1 MAYDRPSWR
10 EIDKMRDGG
19 RVRKKRDNQ
28 IRDLSEHST
37 RYEKYKSDLN
47 RLFDQ
52 GMASELVKKA
62 GKDRGPAADDTR
74 KKRRDAIRQPTAD
87 AKASLSRLKLIRA
100 VIEAGDPSAL
110 IAAVD
115 ELSQRFG
122 LPDEWEVLIRVLEHP
137 GETLQEQAID
147 RMSALLPVSA
157 KVPRRATLKE
167 RLRAVAQVARTAAL
181 RDKARDLEERL

>member
-52 GMASELVKKA
+52 GMASELVKKF
-62 GKDRGPAADDTR
+62 GKDKPAAEDDAR
-74 KKRRDAIRQPTAD
+74 KRRRDAMRQPTAD
-87 AKASLSRLKLIRA
+87 SKASLSRLKLIRA
-100 VIEAGDPSAL
+100 VLEAGDPAAL
-110 IAAVD
+110 VAAVD

-137 GETLQEQAID
+137 GEALQEQAID
-147 RMSALLPVSA
+147 RMIALLPVSA

-167 RLRAVAQVARTAAL
+167 RLRAVAQVAREAKL
-181 RDKARDLEERL
+181 RDKARGLEERL

>member
-52 GMASELVKKA
+52 GMASELVKKF
-62 GKDRGPAADDTR
+62 GKDKPAADDEAR
-74 KKRRDAIRQPTAD
+74 KRRRDAMRQPTAD
-87 AKASLSRLKLIRA
+87 AKASLSRLKLIRQ
-100 VIEAGDPSAL
+100 VIEAGDTATLVAAL
-110 IAAVD
+110 D

-122 LPDEWEVLIRVLEHP
+122 LPDEWEVLIRALEHP
-137 GETLQEQAID
+137 GESIQEQAVD
-147 RMSALLPVSA
+147 RMTALLPVSA
-157 KVPRRATLKE
+157 KIPRRATLKE
-167 RLRAVAQVARTAAL
+167 RLRAVTQVARGVSL
-181 RDKARDLEERL
+181 REKAQSLEERL